1 MEDRARRLVTGEP
14 PLDRFAIS
22 SHLME
27 ICGGTGGLSRAAGA
41 RGLSVGPNV
50 ELKKGMDLL
59 DPNVFGWVRWSIL
72 RGRIYCL
79 VVEPPCTTDSLA
91 RCPKLRSSWTPNGFD
106 PLHLQTL
113 TGNTISAACLYLAL
127 IQHLVGNVAV
137 AEQPGGGF
145 MRFRDSWLGLMML
158 GFEPVPHQGP
168 DLQEVDETSGQ
179 PILGP
184 QNGEEVLVQA
194 QGHHPHGLAGGPH
207 DEGLRVSR

>member
-1 MEDRARRLVTGEP
+1 MVCAPLDDDTRGGRACSRPSGEEDEALPSAYQAMEDLAQRLVVGEP

-22 SHLME
+22 FHLME

-50 ELKKGMDLL
+50 ELKKEMDVL

-127 IQHLVGNVAV
+127 M
-137 AEQPGGGF
+137 P
-145 MRFRDSWLGLMML
+145 
-158 GFEPVPHQGP
+158 
-168 DLQEVDETSGQ
+168 
-179 PILGP
+179 
-184 QNGEEVLVQA
+184 
-194 QGHHPHGLAGGPH
+194 
-207 DEGLRVSR
+207 